1 MSKKLF
7 SAQAPV
13 TMLVPRLT
21 GGSDPSRGVNPSKAS
36 ETYTFQHT
44 HEVPG
49 RGEELT
55 LRDPGHE
62 GVSTKMGLLTG
73 NPAQA
78 TGDVQITSNTFTD
91 QATLYLGGYEIV
103 SGVHWTVGGSIAAS
117 AANLASYINSLAEYS
132 ATDDGVDT
140 VTITGPYGP
149 DGNYIGFKAVFGG
162 TVSNY
167 SLSPSTGTLDSAGPT
182 FGPPTLG

>member
-21 GGSDPSRGVNPSKAS
+21 GGSDPSRGVNPTKAS
-36 ETYTFQHT
+36 ETYTFQHI
-44 HEVPG
+44 HEIPN
-49 RGEELT
+49 RGEDLV
-55 LRDPGHE
+55 LKDPGHE
-62 GVSTKMGLLTG
+62 GISTKMGMLTG
-73 NPAQA
+73 NPANA

-91 QATLYLGGYEIV
+91 RAILYLGEYEIV

-117 AANLASYINSLAEYS
+117 AAALATYIDSLPEYS
-132 ATDDGVDT
+132 ATDDTVDT
-140 VTITGPYGP
+140 VTITGPFGP
-149 DGNYIGFKAVFGG
+149 DGNYIRFEATYEGAVANF
-162 TVSNY
+162 V
-167 SLSPSTGTLDSAGPT
+167 LAPATGTLDSASPT